1 MKKINKLSE
10 IQDIEYNILLK
21 FVKFCEKY
29 ELRYYLGGG
38 TLLGAIRHKGFIP
51 WDDDIDINMP
61 RPDFIKMISLVKDKK
76 ILEEDLEGLGVGSY
90 FLDENYIYP
99 ITKIYDKKTK
109 VKIKKQNK
117 QYDMGLWIDIF
128 ILDGM
133 PKNKLLR
140 RLLFI
145 KYKFLIDCNVA
156 CITKLGIK
164 RRNKLVTLLQWLI
177 APGVWL
183 VRKIGS
189 KYFVE
194 KLEKFG
200 LNYDFDTADEIG
212 VWGGRAGYKEAM
224 IKDKYM
230 KILKV
235 DFKDKKFCAPSNY
248 DYYLKCLYGEYMK
261 LPSINEQVPK
271 HEIEVYWRD

>member
-1 MKKINKLSE
+1 MKEILTLKE
-10 IQDIEYNILLK
+10 IQKIEYDILKK
-21 FVKFCEKY
+21 FIKFCEKY

-61 RPDFIKMISLVKDKK
+61 RPDFMKMVSLLKNKK
-76 ILEEDLEGLGVGSY
+76 ILEEDLQGLGIGSY

-109 VKIKKQNK
+109 IEIKKLNK

-133 PKNKLLR
+133 PENQIIR
-140 RLLFI
+140 RLLFF

-164 RRNKLVTLLQWLI
+164 RRNRLITILQYLVS
-177 APGVWL
+177 PGIL
-183 VRKIGS
+183 FIRKVGS

-200 LNYDFDTADEIG
+200 LKYDYDKAFEIG

-224 IKDKYM
+224 IKEKYI
-230 KILKV
+230 KAIKV
-235 DFKDKKFCAPSNY
+235 DFNGEKFNAPSNY

-261 LPSINEQVPK
+261 LPPINEQIPK
-271 HEIEVYWRD
+271 HEIKVYWRD